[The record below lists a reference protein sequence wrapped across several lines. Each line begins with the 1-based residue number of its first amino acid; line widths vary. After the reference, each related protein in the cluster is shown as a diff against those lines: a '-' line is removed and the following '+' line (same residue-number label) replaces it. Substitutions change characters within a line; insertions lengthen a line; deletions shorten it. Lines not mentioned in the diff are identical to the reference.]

1 VLLVAFLLLGA
12 LGTPWPWAA
21 LWVVLPAA
29 AATTMLA
36 AWRFGRAVLVVPL
49 VLLAGALGW
58 FLLGG
63 ASAPPP
69 WFTLWVPAAALTGA
83 WMGLREEGGGP
94 SLGERAFMFAPLLLL
109 AAALPIAPGFVA
121 AVGKLDGAMHVEQER
136 MMASFKPGELPA
148 PLLDAM
154 QQSAKL
160 PAEDRQKTLT
170 LMVPNLLFVWTV
182 LLVCAGRVLA
192 SRIAT
197 LIRWPSV
204 SRSPLARWRL
214 PDAALV
220 PLIAAIAMLA
230 FADRAWHPSALT
242 LLVHV
247 VLGYSVQGVA
257 VVESVLLA
265 RGMSPAFVAL
275 TMLFVLAVSLLWVL
289 PAIAVVGLSDVWLD
303 YRRLEPSPEE
313 A

>member
-12 LGTPWPWAA
+12 LGTPWPWAL
-21 LWVVLPAA
+21 LWLVLPATA
-29 AATTMLA
+29 AATMLA
-36 AWRFGRAVLVVPL
+36 AWRFGRAVLVAPL
-49 VLLAGALGW
+49 VLLAGALAW
-58 FLLGG
+58 SLLGG

-69 WFTLWVPAAALTGA
+69 WLTLWVPAAALTGA

-94 SLGERAFMFAPLLLL
+94 SIGERAFMYAPLLLL
-109 AAALPIAPGFVA
+109 AAALPLAPGFTA
-121 AVGKLDGAMHVEQER
+121 AVARLDTAMHVEQQR
-136 MMASFKPGELPA
+136 MLASFKPGEMPA
-148 PLLDAM
+148 PLVDAM
-154 QQSAKL
+154 KQSTQL
-160 PAEDRQKTLT
+160 PADDRRATLT
-170 LMVPNLLFVWTV
+170 LMVPNLLFVWAV
-182 LLVCAGRVLA
+182 LLVSAGRVLA
-192 SRIAT
+192 ARIAAI
-197 LIRWPSV
+197 IRWPSV
-204 SRSPLARWRL
+204 SHSPLVRWRL

-230 FADRAWHPSALT
+230 FADRTWHPSALT

-289 PAIAVVGLSDVWLD
+289 PAIAVVGLTDVWLD